1 MPAKAHRTTAGMTR
15 THSRT
20 PSTGSSKANLGLQL
34 TQKDPVPPRFPDS
47 KKRNAHI
54 HHEASSRNTSPFP
67 RNNSTVRV
75 QSKEQIQPPAIR
87 RAPVAPANTGK
98 ATSSKHKVGFTISS
112 PSEGDDDEWV
122 SSESGA
128 ATPLH
133 DTDSDRVTSPI
144 EPNKSTIPRATSHI
158 NGFGIVHES
167 ATPRAR
173 TPPLPRVETIR
184 PAEPPLV
191 AEQHHHKLQV
201 PSHSHVVDSNEHHG
215 TPWGTQPQLPQSST
229 PVPKARSETHSPPR
243 RSPDP
248 TVKRQAM
255 TRPPSTHS
263 IASRSDST
271 GLRPHP
277 LIRAQSYGQGQAA
290 LGPIKPAPLA
300 PLTTVLDDAVPT
312 QMTTSSSPT
321 SLRAVSPVLS
331 LKTPSASPV
340 FSHASPTT
348 SEAHRQLRRT
358 STSSSRSMAP
368 APVTSSA
375 SHQLNRSNHDRQRTI
390 STSSTFAALSSL
402 AMRSTPSPPRPQY
415 QQFTVT
421 FPPAD
426 KEGHLESAHPLLPPP
441 YLATHLTMLE
451 YRNPLAESYDRVI
464 RAKQA
469 L

>member
-1 MPAKAHRTTAGMTR
+1 MPAKAHRTASGMTR

-20 PSTGSSKANLGLQL
+20 SSNGSSKPNLGLQL
-34 TQKDPVPPRFPDS
+34 TQKDPAPPRYADN

-54 HHEASSRNTSPFP
+54 HHETGGRNTSPFP

-75 QSKEQIQPPAIR
+75 QSKEQLQPAVLRRVQPPA
-87 RAPVAPANTGK
+87 PAN
-98 ATSSKHKVGFTISS
+98 APRASSSKHKVGFTISS

-133 DTDSDRVTSPI
+133 DTDSDRVISP
-144 EPNKSTIPRATSHI
+144 EPTKSPIPRATSHV
-158 NGFGIVHES
+158 NGFGAGIGGEL

-173 TPPLPRVETIR
+173 TPPLPRIETVR
-184 PAEPPLV
+184 PTPENTLATS
-191 AEQHHHKLQV
+191 
-201 PSHSHVVDSNEHHG
+201 PSHYQVSQKNEVLKEQGQPG
-215 TPWGTQPQLPQSST
+215 TPWGNQPQLPQST
-229 PVPKARSETHSPPR
+229 AVPKARSETHSPPR
-243 RSPDP
+243 RSPDH
-248 TVKRQAM
+248 TMRRQAI

-263 IASRSDST
+263 MASRSDGA

-277 LIRAQSYGQGQAA
+277 LIRAQSYGQSAHA
-290 LGPIKPAPLA
+290 PIKPAPLA

-312 QMTTSSSPT
+312 QMTTTSSPT

-340 FSHASPTT
+340 FSHPSPIT

-358 STSSSRSMAP
+358 STSSARSMGAQSV
-368 APVTSSA
+368 ASSA
-375 SHQLNRSNHDRQRTI
+375 SQQLSRSNHDRQRTI

-402 AMRSTPSPPRPQY
+402 AMRSTPSPPRTPV

-441 YLATHLTMLE
+441 YLAAHLTMLE